1 MTHPSQYYTERTELK
16 KRRKYA
22 KLSIGADV
30 LQQIICTDKIRQYP
44 ARHDNVDFR
53 QIVTRTSNILPL
65 SVVICKNHTM
75 RKPRGNSVN
84 VTSGTLLFGSN
95 LTSIAW

>member
-1 MTHPSQYYTERTELK
+1 M
-16 KRRKYA
+16 
-22 KLSIGADV
+22 
-30 LQQIICTDKIRQYP
+30 LQQIICTNKIRRAP

-53 QIVTRTSNILPL
+53 QIVTRTSNILLL

-84 VTSGTLLFGSN
+84 VTSGSFFYLA
-95 LTSIAW
+95 LT